1 MHDGIFQ
8 GSSNTQTRVH
18 NLVIQK
24 KLRAESTSRNHNQ
37 MHTVIS
43 PILPSEQT
51 HTYSMSNNAKAYLSS
66 IDTMKRRIRCVREG
80 NNLPAADKQKKSAGR
95 LSYSVTDCSMLRM
108 GSYFSCFYRPLDIYL
123 LQKKN
128 KSRGFGVIHGTLN
141 VEELRCKI

>member
-43 PILPSEQT
+43 PMLSSEQT

-80 NNLPAADKQKKSAGR
+80 NNLPAADKQKKVQG
-95 LSYSVTDCSMLRM
+95 D
-108 GSYFSCFYRPLDIYL
+108 YRIQ
-123 LQKKN
+123 LQI
-128 KSRGFGVIHGTLN
+128 V
-141 VEELRCKI
+141 RCYAWVRTFRVFIDH